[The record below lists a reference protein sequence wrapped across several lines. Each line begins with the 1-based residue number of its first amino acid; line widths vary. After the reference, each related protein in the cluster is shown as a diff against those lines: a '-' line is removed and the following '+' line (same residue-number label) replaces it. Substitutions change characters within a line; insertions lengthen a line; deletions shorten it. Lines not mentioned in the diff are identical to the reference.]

1 MQRGGDFRRQG
12 YGHSLHQRVMHRMN
26 LRAFA
31 FRTFCLLILLVLG
44 HAMPTHAAGAV
55 AASGA
60 FPRPLDSYDDAALSV
75 GAQLVDRAH
84 QDPFNL
90 LATALFLGAIIHT
103 FLASRFMAIAH
114 RHQHELENLGEGVGD
129 VEARVAHD
137 RLRDRLRFRAQLFHF
152 MGEIEA
158 VFGIW
163 VVPLGIALVVCKG
176 WPVMVD
182 YFAHTSYA
190 EPVFVVVVMAI
201 ASSRPVLAM
210 AEACLARVAALGGST
225 PAAWW
230 LSILTVGPL
239 LGSFITEPA
248 AMTICALLLRRRFY
262 EMKHDAVLQYA
273 TLGLLFV
280 NISVGGTL
288 THFAAPPVVMVASS
302 WGWDSRFM
310 FIHFGWKAVIGILVA
325 NGLHFLVLRRRFAL
339 LATGAVPVVAAT
351 NPAPPA
357 VTLVHLLFIVWTV
370 LTSHYPPLVVLGFLF
385 FLAYVEATERH
396 QSPIQLRGPLLV
408 GFFLAAL
415 VLHGGGQQ
423 WWIGP
428 VLGSLDRWPLMIG
441 ATVLTAFNDN
451 AAITYLASLVPGFS
465 DVLRYAVVAGAVAG
479 GGLTVIA
486 NAPNP
491 AGQSILQGQF
501 GDGGI
506 SPLKLLARRARAHVD
521 RRGRRW
527 RFYL

>member
-1 MQRGGDFRRQG
+1 MPSLNSRPYVFCILRLFAVLMLLQVLAPHMMAAAPAGSGDF
-12 YGHSLHQRVMHRMN
+12 
-26 LRAFA
+26 
-31 FRTFCLLILLVLG
+31 
-44 HAMPTHAAGAV
+44 
-55 AASGA
+55 
-60 FPRPLDSYDDAALSV
+60 PRSLDSYSDSALSV
-75 GAQLVDRAH
+75 GAKLIHRLRE
-84 QDPFNL
+84 DPFNL

-114 RHQHELENLGEGVGD
+114 RYQHLLENLGDGQDNGESP
-129 VEARVAHD
+129 AAHG

-163 VVPLGIALVVCKG
+163 VVPLGITLAFFKG
-176 WPVMVD
+176 WGVMVH
-182 YFAHTSYA
+182 YFANASYA

-201 ASSRPVLAM
+201 AASRPVLCL
-210 AEACLARVAALGGST
+210 AEVCLARIAGLGGGT

-230 LSILTVGPL
+230 FSILTAGPL

-248 AMTICALLLRRRFY
+248 AMTICALLLCRRFY
-262 EMKHDAVLQYA
+262 ELKPDPVLQYA

-288 THFAAPPVVMVASS
+288 THFAAPPVVMVASAWS
-302 WGWDSRFM
+302 WNLGYM
-310 FIHFGWKAVIGILVA
+310 ITHFGWKAVIGILITNVV
-325 NGLHFLVLRRRFAL
+325 HFVVLRRRFEL
-339 LATGAVPVVAAT
+339 LAPAAPSTGAAV
-351 NPAPPA
+351 APPP
-357 VTLVHLLFIVWTV
+357 VIITVVHLLFIAWTV
-370 LTSHYPPLVVLGFLF
+370 LNAHYPPLVVFGFLF
-385 FLAYVEATERH
+385 FLAFVEATERH

-428 VLGSLDRWPLMIG
+428 VLGSLDRWPLMIS

-451 AAITYLASLVPGFS
+451 AAITYLASLVPDFS
-465 DVLRYAVVAGAVAG
+465 EAMRYAVVAGAVVG

-491 AGQSILQGQF
+491 AGQSILQPQF
-501 GDGGI
+501 GDNGI
-506 SPLKLLARRARAHVD
+506 SPLKLFLGALVPTLIVGAALA
-521 RRGRRW
+521 
-527 RFYL
+527 LLP